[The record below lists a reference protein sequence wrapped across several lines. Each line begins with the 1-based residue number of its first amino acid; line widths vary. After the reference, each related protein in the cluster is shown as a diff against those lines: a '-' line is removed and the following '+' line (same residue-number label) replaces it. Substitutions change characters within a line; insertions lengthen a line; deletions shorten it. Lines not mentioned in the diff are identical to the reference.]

1 MVIVKGSVTVSLNQ
15 GNMRKTLTT
24 LFPFGSR
31 AILPLWLKLVA
42 LLYLCGFVSYGW
54 KNYGLQYFL
63 WFSCLGVIGTVLALW
78 LENRLLAS
86 MMLLSTFIADE
97 IGWGG
102 DFFFRLIFGWHPY
115 NATNYMFD
123 HRLSLYGRAISLYH
137 LYIPI
142 LLVWMVFKLRYDKRA
157 IVTQTLY
164 AMLVLFLSFTVT
176 NPASN
181 INWVFGVGPQPQT
194 YVPAWLYLV
203 GEMVFIPVVFYLP
216 MHLLLM
222 KLGWHRPKD
231 ATEFVEPAARSG

>member
-1 MVIVKGSVTVSLNQ
+1 
-15 GNMRKTLTT
+15 MRKILRK

-31 AILPLWLKLVA
+31 AKLPLWLKLVA
-42 LLYLCGFVSYGW
+42 LLFLCIFVSYSW
-54 KNYGLQYFL
+54 KNYGLQNFL
-63 WFSCLGVIGTVLALW
+63 WFSCLGVILSVTALW

-102 DFFFRLIFGWHPY
+102 DFVFRLIFGWNPY

-123 HRLSLYGRAISLYH
+123 HRLSLFGRAISLYH
-137 LYIPI
+137 FYIPI
-142 LLVWMVFKLRYDKRA
+142 LLVWMVHKLRYDTRA
-157 IVTQTLY
+157 IVAQTLY

-216 MHLLLM
+216 MHFLLK
-222 KLGWHRPKD
+222 KLGWHLSKD
-231 ATEFVEPAARSG
+231 ATELAKQAEPSS